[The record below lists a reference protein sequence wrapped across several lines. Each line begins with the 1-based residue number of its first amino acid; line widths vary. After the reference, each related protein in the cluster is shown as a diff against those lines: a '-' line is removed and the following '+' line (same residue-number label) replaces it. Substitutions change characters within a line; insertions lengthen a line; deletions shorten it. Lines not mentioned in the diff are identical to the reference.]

1 MFRIYDVSHNLVNRG
16 CLRYMM
22 NRNRHMR
29 ERVKCLRCM
38 MNWSR
43 LRGSAY
49 KINDEPQSPNE
60 GACLRYM
67 MNRKHR
73 MKESVYDI

>member
-1 MFRIYDVSHNLVNRG
+1 
-16 CLRYMM
+16 
-22 NRNRHMR
+22 MR
-29 ERVKCLRCM
+29 ERVKCLRYM

-43 LRGSAY
+43 VRGGAF
-49 KINDEPQSPNE
+49 KINDEPESPNE

-67 MNRKHR
+67 MNWNRR